1 MTTNNINAQ
10 VTLPTTLYQR
20 IQKRAEQQGHSLNDE
35 IVTLLMISLTTDI
48 ETLEKDFIL
57 WETAS
62 DEDWNKM
69 EAMLCL
75 EES

>member
-10 VTLPTTLYQR
+10 VTLPTKLYQT

-35 IVTLLMISLTTDI
+35 IVTLLMISLTKDMEI
-48 ETLEKDFIL
+48 LEKDFIL

>member
-10 VTLPTTLYQR
+10 VTLPTTLYQT

-35 IVTLLMISLTTDI
+35 IVTLLMTSLTTEI
-48 ETLEKDFIL
+48 ETLEQDFIL

-69 EAMLCL
+69 ETILCL

>member
-10 VTLPTTLYQR
+10 VTLPTTLYQT